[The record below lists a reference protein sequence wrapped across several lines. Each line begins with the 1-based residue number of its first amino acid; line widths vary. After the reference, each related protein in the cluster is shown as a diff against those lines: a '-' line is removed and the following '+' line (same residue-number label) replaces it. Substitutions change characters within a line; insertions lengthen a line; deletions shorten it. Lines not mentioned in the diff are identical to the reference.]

1 MKSCCRE
8 NEYAVGNKAINP
20 VGLRANPLNMIEK
33 CFCNHAAVSLFSTD
47 FIVDSPENTETLVF
61 IGRWCKAK
69 KVSFVF
75 LS

>member
-1 MKSCCRE
+1 
-8 NEYAVGNKAINP
+8 
-20 VGLRANPLNMIEK
+20 LRTNPLNMIEK
-33 CFCNHAAVSLFSTD
+33 CFCNHAAVSLFSTV